1 MGYSFLFGGLTFD
14 FGFVEICGFSNDKS
28 VRSGYRGYVTRP
40 IKKARDIIRNFEETD
55 KFRLE
60 GVRASLKE
68 KSDVF
73 KELDV
78 KILATLDERC
88 S

>member
-14 FGFVEICGFSNDKS
+14 FGFVEICGFSDDKS

-40 IKKARDIIRNFEETD
+40 IKNARDIIRNFEETD
-55 KFRLE
+55 MFRLE

-68 KSDVF
+68 NQTFLKNLNLI
-73 KELDV
+73 KESF
-78 KILATLDERC
+78 EG
-88 S
+88 